1 MMQNL
6 KQEQLSYLE
15 NLLNHREQ
23 ALRVEIRREVD
34 LKDDYAQIASEAPDP
49 GDAAFADISV
59 DLGNAAVTRDLS
71 ELRAIESVR
80 ALIKNGTYG
89 ECIECGYEI
98 PFARLQ
104 ALPTAK
110 RCAPC
115 QEMFEKTHADPNKGT
130 SM

>member
-15 NLLNHREQ
+15 TLLNHREQ
-23 ALRVEIRREVD
+23 ALRVDIRREVNS
-34 LKDDYAQIASEAPDP
+34 KDDPTQVTGHAPDP
-49 GDAAFADISV
+49 GDPVFADISV
-59 DLGNAAVTRDLS
+59 DLGQAAVTRDLS

-80 ALIKNGTYG
+80 TQIKNGTYG

-104 ALPTAK
+104 ALPTAQ

-115 QEMFEKTHADPNKGT
+115 QEMYEKSRADRG
-130 SM
+130 SLM